1 LPGRTG
7 SGEPLQVHRRGE
19 GLSTRIALCRML
31 GVSRS
36 GYYAWRERPP
46 SKRSREDA
54 ALTAKIHEIH
64 RRSRE
69 TYGSPRVH
77 AELRALGTRCGR
89 KRVERLMRQAG
100 LQGCMRGSRR
110 GTTRRN
116 QRTAPAED
124 LVKRNFAATQA
135 DKVWVAD
142 TTYVATREGFLYLAF
157 ILDVHSRRIVGWAME
172 SHLRTELV
180 VDALRM
186 AVWRRKPAP
195 GLVHHSD
202 QGVQYTALSFSER
215 LKEVG
220 IKPSMGRT
228 GSALDNAMAESFV
241 STLKAELVS
250 RMEFPTRQAAKTAIF
265 EYLETFY
272 NTRRLHSS
280 LGYRSPADF
289 EEDRIGEANVA

>member
-1 LPGRTG
+1 MSCYRLI
-7 SGEPLQVHRRGE
+7 EAERR
-19 GLSTRIALCRML
+19 SFPVQFMCRLL

-36 GYYAWRERPP
+36 GYHGWRGRPP
-46 SKRSREDA
+46 SKRTRENA
-54 ALTAKIHEIH
+54 TLAKKIREIH
-64 RRSRE
+64 RRSRQ

-89 KRVERLMRQAG
+89 KRVERLMREAG
-100 LQGCMRGSRR
+100 LQGCMRGGRRR
-110 GTTRRN
+110 GSTRRA
-116 QRTAPAED
+116 RKAVPAED
-124 LVKRNFAATQA
+124 LVKRDFAATRA

-142 TTYVATREGFLYLAF
+142 ITYVTTREGFLYVAF
-157 ILDVHSRRIVGWAME
+157 ILDVYSRRVVGWAME
-172 SHLRTELV
+172 NHLRTELV

-202 QGVQYTALSFSER
+202 QGVQYTALSFGER
-215 LKEVG
+215 LREVG
-220 IKPSMGRT
+220 ITPSMGRT

-250 RMEFPTRQAAKTAIF
+250 RFQFPSRHTAKTAIF

-272 NTRRLHSS
+272 NTRRLHSA

-289 EEDRIGEANVA
+289 EEDRMEEARVA

>member
-1 LPGRTG
+1 MSSYRLIEAEKTSFPV
-7 SGEPLQVHRRGE
+7 QFM
-19 GLSTRIALCRML
+19 CRMF

-36 GYYAWRERPP
+36 GYYGWRDRPP
-46 SKRSREDA
+46 SRRGREDT
-54 ALTAKIHEIH
+54 ALTEKVREIH

-89 KRVERLMRQAG
+89 KRVERLMRKAG
-100 LQGCMRGSRR
+100 LRGCMRGRR
-110 GTTRRN
+110 KGTTRRDKS
-116 QRTAPAED
+116 APAGD
-124 LVKRNFAATQA
+124 LVKRNFAATKV
-135 DKVWVAD
+135 DRVWVAD
-142 TTYVATREGFLYLAF
+142 ITYVATREGFLYLAF
-157 ILDVHSRRIVGWAME
+157 ILDVYSRRIVGWAME

-180 VDALRM
+180 VDALQM

-202 QGVQYTALSFSER
+202 QGVQYTALSFSKR

-250 RMEFPTRQAAKTAIF
+250 NLEFPTRQAAKTAVF
-265 EYLETFY
+265 AYLETFY

-280 LGYRSPADF
+280 LGYMSPADF